1 MAKKRRRRRQEE
13 QPQVEN
19 RREVRLRARDR
30 ERNLR
35 LTAIVGGL
43 VGLAL
48 LLVLYGVV
56 NELIIKPNSVLA
68 QVEDQTIVTREFWQ
82 QARLRESELENQRL
96 RLQMFAQQFGD
107 SSLFASQIA
116 SINATLASPLTLGTQ
131 VLNDMIEGAVLQIK
145 APEVGVSVTDEEVEE
160 TLLEEVARG
169 QGALTVPQAT
179 ATADAAIEATATAET
194 FTPTPV
200 PSPTP
205 TPEDSS
211 DSAPTAV
218 AAAAESETVEEAP
231 TPEPPTVLTDE
242 LYAEGLSTLEDN
254 LRENAGMSLATYR
267 EVIRARLL
275 RTKMSETVSRDLVS
289 DTEEQVRVRHI
300 LISVDPDPEPA
311 GETEGATPA
320 AETTPAPPGST
331 EEDSESTVAPAE
343 TPAPAPETE
352 SSDENS
358 EGPEAPAVEITVEVG
373 GEDETSPAETPAP
386 APESSNENGKGP
398 EAPVVEPTEEG
409 AAEDDGVGSPP
420 APEIWNPDANGD
432 GRVDDA
438 EALAFA
444 QILHQRILDGEDF
457 ADLALRFSNDPGSG
471 SQGGDLGWAGRGRY
485 VAEFEETAFS
495 LGVGEMSAP
504 VKSTFGY
511 HIIEVLERDDERPKE
526 EASLQQEYAEAFQTW
541 LQEQVLSLNIDR
553 PDNLAAMLPRNLGDA
568 DDQ

>member
-43 VGLAL
+43 VGVAL
-48 LLVLYGVV
+48 LLVLYGVA

-68 QVEDQTIVTREFWQ
+68 QVEDQTIVTRDFWQ
-82 QARLRESELENQRL
+82 QARLRESELQNQRL
-96 RLQMFAQQFGD
+96 RLQIFAQQFGD

-160 TLLEEVARG
+160 TLRQEVAQG

-179 ATADAAIEATATAET
+179 ATADAAAEATATAES

-205 TPEDSS
+205 TPEDEA
-211 DSAPTAV
+211 DSEPT
-218 AAAAESETVEEAP
+218 AAAAAGEPETVEEAP

-242 LYAEGLSTLEDN
+242 LYAEGLSTLEGN

-275 RTKMSETVSRDLVS
+275 RTKVSETVSRDLVS

-300 LISVDPDPEPA
+300 LISVDPEPEPA

-331 EEDSESTVAPAE
+331 EADAESTVAPA
-343 TPAPAPETE
+343 AA
-352 SSDENS
+352 
-358 EGPEAPAVEITVEVG
+358 ITVEVG
-373 GEDETSPAETPAP
+373 GDDETSPVETPPP
-386 APESSNENGKGP
+386 APESRDENGESP
-398 EAPVVEPTEEG
+398 EAPAAEMTAGEG
-409 AAEDDGVGSPP
+409 AEDDGVGSPP

-485 VAEFEETAFS
+485 VPEFEETAFS

-526 EASLQQEYAEAFQTW
+526 EAGLQQEYAEAFQTW

-553 PDNLAAMLPRNLGDA
+553 PDNLAAMLPRNLGDS

>member
-35 LTAIVGGL
+35 LTAIVGGI
-43 VGLAL
+43 VGVAL

-68 QVEDQTIVTREFWQ
+68 QVENESIVTRDFWQ
-82 QARLRESELENQRL
+82 QARLRQSELENQRL
-96 RLQMFAQQFGD
+96 RLQLFAQQFGD
-107 SSLFASQIA
+107 SSLFASQVA

-131 VLNDMIEGAVLQIK
+131 ILNEMIEAAVLQIK
-145 APEVGVSVTDEEVEE
+145 APEVGVSVTAEEVEE
-160 TLLEEVARG
+160 TLREEVAQG

-179 ATADAAIEATATAET
+179 ATADAAAEATATAET

-205 TPEDSS
+205 EDDA
-211 DSAPTAV
+211 DSEPTAT
-218 AAAAESETVEEAP
+218 AAGTEPETPEEAP
-231 TPEPPTVLTDE
+231 TPEPPAVLTDA
-242 LYAEGLSTLEDN
+242 LYQEGLSTLEGN
-254 LRENAGMSLATYR
+254 LRENAGMNLAGYR

-275 RTKMSETVSRDLVS
+275 RSKMSETISQDLVS
-289 DTEEQVRVRHI
+289 STEEQVRVRHI
-300 LISVDPDPEPA
+300 LISVDPEPA
-311 GETEGATPA
+311 NETEAPA
-320 AETTPAPPGST
+320 GGPGDTTSPPEAPPPPPGST
-331 EEDSESTVAPAE
+331 EEDGESIA
-343 TPAPAPETE
+343 
-352 SSDENS
+352 
-358 EGPEAPAVEITVEVG
+358 APAVETPQSAPKSTDEN
-373 GEDETSPAETPAP
+373 GESTDAP
-386 APESSNENGKGP
+386 A
-398 EAPVVEPTEEG
+398 TEKTAG
-409 AAEDDGVGSPP
+409 SAVEDDEGDGRSPLEDP
-420 APEIWNPDANGD
+420 PPPEVWNPDANGD

-444 QILHQRILDGEDF
+444 QTLHQRILDGEDF

-471 SQGGDLGWAGRGRY
+471 TQGGDLGWAGRGRY
-485 VAEFEETAFS
+485 VPEFDEVAFS
-495 LGVGEMSAP
+495 LEVGEISEP
-504 VKSTFGY
+504 IKTTFGY

-553 PDNLAAMLPRNLGDA
+553 PDNLSAMLPRNLGDS

>member
-43 VGLAL
+43 VGVAL
-48 LLVLYGVV
+48 LLILYGVV

-68 QVEDQTIVTREFWQ
+68 QVEDQRIVTRDFWQ
-82 QARLRESELENQRL
+82 QARLRQSELENQRL
-96 RLQMFAQQFGD
+96 RLQVFAQQFGD

-131 VLNDMIEGAVLQIK
+131 VLNDMIEGTVLRIK
-145 APEVGVSVTDEEVEE
+145 APEVGVTVTDEEVEK
-160 TLLEEVARG
+160 TLREEVALG

-179 ATADAAIEATATAET
+179 ATADAGIEATATAES

-205 TPEDSS
+205 TPED
-211 DSAPTAV
+211 DGNDETTAT
-218 AAAAESETVEEAP
+218 AAGEASENAEEAAIPEAP
-231 TPEPPTVLTDE
+231 TPEPPTVLTDA
-242 LYAEGLSTLEDN
+242 LYQEGLSTLEEN
-254 LRENAGMSLATYR
+254 LRENAGMNLASYR

-275 RTKMSETVSRDLVS
+275 RTKVSETVSRDLVS
-289 DTEEQVRVRHI
+289 TTEEQVRVRHI
-300 LISVDPDPEPA
+300 LISVDPEPEPA
-311 GETEGATPA
+311 GESEAPA
-320 AETTPAPPGST
+320 GETTPAPPGST
-331 EEDSESTVAPAE
+331 EEDGESTAAPAVETPLPTPESTDENGESTVAPTAE
-343 TPAPAPETE
+343 TTE
-352 SSDENS
+352 
-358 EGPEAPAVEITVEVG
+358 
-373 GEDETSPAETPAP
+373 
-386 APESSNENGKGP
+386 K
-398 EAPVVEPTEEG
+398 G
-409 AAEDDGVGSPP
+409 AAEGSAEDGGVGSPP

-444 QILHQRILDGEDF
+444 QTLHQRILDGEDF

-471 SQGGDLGWAGRGRY
+471 SQGGELGWAGRGRY
-485 VAEFEETAFS
+485 VPEFEETAFS
-495 LGVGEMSAP
+495 LGVGEMSEP
-504 VKSTFGY
+504 IRSTFGY

-526 EASLQQEYAEAFQTW
+526 EASLQQEYTEAFQTW

-553 PDNLAAMLPRNLGDA
+553 PDNLAAMLPRNLGDS

>member
-1 MAKKRRRRRQEE
+1 MAKKRRRRRQQE

-35 LTAIVGGL
+35 LTAIVGGI
-43 VGLAL
+43 VGAAL
-48 LLVLYGVV
+48 LLILYGVV

-68 QVEDQTIVTREFWQ
+68 QVEDESIVTRDFWQ
-82 QARLRESELENQRL
+82 QARLRQSELENQRL
-96 RLQMFAQQFGD
+96 RLQLFAQQFGD

-131 VLNDMIEGAVLQIK
+131 VLNEMIEAAVLQIK

-160 TLLEEVARG
+160 TLREEVAQG

-179 ATADAAIEATATAET
+179 ATADAAAEATATAET

-200 PSPTP
+200 SSPTP
-205 TPEDSS
+205 TPEDEA
-211 DSAPTAV
+211 DSEPT
-218 AAAAESETVEEAP
+218 AAAAGAEPETVEEAP
-231 TPEPPTVLTDE
+231 TPEPPTVLTDA
-242 LYAEGLSTLEDN
+242 LYQEGLSTLEAN
-254 LRENAGMSLATYR
+254 LRENAGMNLASYR

-275 RTKMSETVSRDLVS
+275 RTKMSETISQDLVS
-289 DTEEQVRVRHI
+289 STEEQVRVRHI
-300 LISVDPDPEPA
+300 LISVDPEPPPETEESS
-311 GETEGATPA
+311 GETEGETSPP
-320 AETTPAPPGST
+320 ETTPSPPG
-331 EEDSESTVAPAE
+331 
-343 TPAPAPETE
+343 
-352 SSDENS
+352 
-358 EGPEAPAVEITVEVG
+358 IT
-373 GEDETSPAETPAP
+373 
-386 APESSNENGKGP
+386 
-398 EAPVVEPTEEG
+398 
-409 AAEDDGVGSPP
+409 EDDGESTNTDAPATEITEGSAVEDDEGDGRSPP
-420 APEIWNPDANGD
+420 EDPTPPEVWNPDANGD

-444 QILHQRILDGEDF
+444 QTLHQRILDGEDF

-471 SQGGDLGWAGRGRY
+471 TQGGDLGWAGRGRY
-485 VAEFEETAFS
+485 VPEFDEVAFS
-495 LGVGEMSAP
+495 LEVGEMSAP

-553 PDNLAAMLPRNLGDA
+553 PDNLAAILPRNLGNSDN
-568 DDQ
+568 Q

>member
-19 RREVRLRARDR
+19 RREVRLRARER

-35 LTAIVGGL
+35 LTAIVGGI
-43 VGLAL
+43 VGVAL
-48 LLVLYGVV
+48 LLILFGVV

-68 QVEDQTIVTREFWQ
+68 QVEDQTIVTRDFWQ
-82 QARLRESELENQRL
+82 QSRLRQSELENQRL
-96 RLQMFAQQFGD
+96 RLQLFAQQFGD

-145 APEVGVSVTDEEVEE
+145 APDVGVSVSDEEVEE
-160 TLLEEVARG
+160 TLRQEVAQG

-179 ATADAAIEATATAET
+179 ATADAAVEATATAET
-194 FTPTPV
+194 FTPTPL

-205 TPEDSS
+205 TPEDDA

-218 AAAAESETVEEAP
+218 AAGAEPETPEEAP
-231 TPEPPTVLTDE
+231 TPEPPTVLTDA
-242 LYAEGLSTLEDN
+242 LYEEGLSTLEDN
-254 LRENAGMSLATYR
+254 LRQNAGMSLTSYR

-289 DTEEQVRVRHI
+289 ATEEQVRVRHI
-300 LISVDPDPEPA
+300 LISVDPEPEESS
-311 GETEGATPA
+311 GETEGETPP
-320 AETTPAPPGST
+320 AETTTSPPGST
-331 EEDSESTVAPAE
+331 EGDGESAAAPAVETPLPVPESAGENGESTVAPAAE
-343 TPAPAPETE
+343 TTA
-352 SSDENS
+352 
-358 EGPEAPAVEITVEVG
+358 GGAVEDDEGDGRSSPEDPASPEV
-373 GEDETSPAETPAP
+373 
-386 APESSNENGKGP
+386 
-398 EAPVVEPTEEG
+398 
-409 AAEDDGVGSPP
+409 
-420 APEIWNPDANGD
+420 WNPDANGD

-444 QILHQRILDGEDF
+444 QTLHQRILDGEDF

-471 SQGGDLGWAGRGRY
+471 AQGGDLGWAGRGRY
-485 VAEFEETAFS
+485 VPEFDEAAFS
-495 LGVGEMSAP
+495 LEVGETSAP
-504 VKSTFGY
+504 IKTTFGY

-526 EASLQQEYAEAFQTW
+526 EASLQQAYVEAFQTW

-568 DDQ
+568 DDR

>member
-35 LTAIVGGL
+35 LTAIVGGI
-43 VGLAL
+43 VGVAL

-68 QVEDQTIVTREFWQ
+68 QVENESIVTRDFWQ
-82 QARLRESELENQRL
+82 QARLRQSELENQRL
-96 RLQMFAQQFGD
+96 RLQLFAQQFGD
-107 SSLFASQIA
+107 SSLFASQVA

-131 VLNDMIEGAVLQIK
+131 VLNEMIEAAVLQIK
-145 APEVGVSVTDEEVEE
+145 APDVGVSVTDEEVEK
-160 TLLEEVARG
+160 TLREEVAQG

-179 ATADAAIEATATAET
+179 ATADAAAEATATAET
-194 FTPTPV
+194 FTPTPI

-205 TPEDSS
+205 TPEDET
-211 DSAPTAV
+211 DSEPTA
-218 AAAAESETVEEAP
+218 AGAEPEAVEEAP
-231 TPEPPTVLTDE
+231 TPEPPAVLTDA
-242 LYAEGLSTLEDN
+242 LYQEGLSTLEDN
-254 LRENAGMSLATYR
+254 LRENAGMNLVSYR

-275 RTKMSETVSRDLVS
+275 RTKMSETISQDLVS
-289 DTEEQVRVRHI
+289 STEEQVRVRHI
-300 LISVDPDPEPA
+300 LISVDPEPPPETEESS
-311 GETEGATPA
+311 GETEGETSPP
-320 AETTPAPPGST
+320 ETTPSPPEIT
-331 EEDSESTVAPAE
+331 EEDGESTGAPAIG
-343 TPAPAPETE
+343 TPPSAPEN
-352 SSDENS
+352 SDENGES
-358 EGPEAPAVEITVEVG
+358 TDAPATEI
-373 GEDETSPAETPAP
+373 
-386 APESSNENGKGP
+386 
-398 EAPVVEPTEEG
+398 
-409 AAEDDGVGSPP
+409 AAGSAVEDDEGDGRSPP
-420 APEIWNPDANGD
+420 EDPTPLEVWNPDTNGD

-444 QILHQRILDGEDF
+444 QTLHQRILDGEDF

-471 SQGGDLGWAGRGRY
+471 TQGGDLGWAGRGRY
-485 VAEFEETAFS
+485 VPEFDEVAFS
-495 LGVGEMSAP
+495 LEVGEMSAP

-526 EASLQQEYAEAFQTW
+526 EANLQQEYAEAFQAW

-553 PDNLAAMLPRNLGDA
+553 PDNLAAMLPRNLGDS

>member
-35 LTAIVGGL
+35 LTAIVGGI
-43 VGLAL
+43 VGVAL

-68 QVEDQTIVTREFWQ
+68 QVEDQTIVTRDFWQ
-82 QARLRESELENQRL
+82 QTRLRESELENQRL
-96 RLQMFAQQFGD
+96 RLQIFAQQFGD

-145 APEVGVSVTDEEVEE
+145 APEVGVSVTDDEVEE
-160 TLLEEVARG
+160 TLRQEVAQG

-179 ATADAAIEATATAET
+179 ATADAAVEATATAES

-218 AAAAESETVEEAP
+218 AAAAETETLEEAP
-231 TPEPPTVLTDE
+231 TPEPPTVLTDA
-242 LYAEGLSTLEDN
+242 LYAEGLSTLEEN

-267 EVIRARLL
+267 EVIRGRLL

-300 LISVDPDPEPA
+300 LISVDPEPEPA

-331 EEDSESTVAPAE
+331 EADAESTVAPA
-343 TPAPAPETE
+343 A
-352 SSDENS
+352 
-358 EGPEAPAVEITVEVG
+358 EITVEVG
-373 GEDETSPAETPAP
+373 GEDEKSPAETPPP
-386 APESSNENGKGP
+386 APESRDENGESP
-398 EAPVVEPTEEG
+398 EAPTAEATAG
-409 AAEDDGVGSPP
+409 DGAEDDGIGSPP
-420 APEIWNPDANGD
+420 APEIWNPDTNND

-485 VAEFEETAFS
+485 VPEFEETAFS

-526 EASLQQEYAEAFQTW
+526 EASLQQEYAAAFQTW

-553 PDNLAAMLPRNLGDA
+553 PDNLAAMLPRNLGDS

>member
-35 LTAIVGGL
+35 LTAIVGGI

-68 QVEDQTIVTREFWQ
+68 QVEDQTIVTRNFWQ
-82 QARLRESELENQRL
+82 QARLRQSELENQRL
-96 RLQMFAQQFGD
+96 RLQVFAQQFGD
-107 SSLFASQIA
+107 SGLFASQIA

-160 TLLEEVARG
+160 TLREEVALG

-179 ATADAAIEATATAET
+179 ATADASIEATATAET

-205 TPEDSS
+205 TPEE
-211 DSAPTAV
+211 SADGEAAATVAV
-218 AAAAESETVEEAP
+218 AAPENGPEDSPEGPSGDPT
-231 TPEPPTVLTDE
+231 TPEPPNVLTDD
-242 LYAEGLSTLEDN
+242 LYQEGLGTLEDN
-254 LRENAGMSLATYR
+254 LRENTGMSLTDYR

-275 RTKMSETVSRDLVS
+275 RTKVSETVSRDLVS
-289 DTEEQVRVRHI
+289 TTEEQVRVRHI
-300 LISVDPDPEPA
+300 LISVDPEPE
-311 GETEGATPA
+311 PA
-320 AETTPAPPGST
+320 AETGDESNAAATPP
-331 EEDSESTVAPAE
+331 
-343 TPAPAPETE
+343 
-352 SSDENS
+352 
-358 EGPEAPAVEITVEVG
+358 
-373 GEDETSPAETPAP
+373 P
-386 APESSNENGKGP
+386 APESTEENGENT
-398 EAPVVEPTEEG
+398 EAPAAATTAEG
-409 AAEDDGVGSPP
+409 AVEVEEDDSPP
-420 APEIWNPDANGD
+420 APEIWNPDSNGD

-485 VAEFEETAFS
+485 VPEFDEVAFS

-504 VKSTFGY
+504 VRSTFGY

-553 PDNLAAMLPRNLGDA
+553 PDNLAAMLPRNLGDS
-568 DDQ
+568 DSQ

>member
-43 VGLAL
+43 VGVAL
-48 LLVLYGVV
+48 LLVLYGVA

-68 QVEDQTIVTREFWQ
+68 QVEDQTIVTRDFWQ
-82 QARLRESELENQRL
+82 QARLRESELQNQRL
-96 RLQMFAQQFGD
+96 RLQIFAQQFGD

-160 TLLEEVARG
+160 TLRQEVAQG

-179 ATADAAIEATATAET
+179 ATADAAAEATATAES

-205 TPEDSS
+205 TPEDEA
-211 DSAPTAV
+211 DSEPT
-218 AAAAESETVEEAP
+218 AAAAAGEPETVEEAP

-242 LYAEGLSTLEDN
+242 LYAEGLSTLEGN

-275 RTKMSETVSRDLVS
+275 RTKVSETVSRDLVS

-300 LISVDPDPEPA
+300 LISVDPEPEPA

-331 EEDSESTVAPAE
+331 EADAESTVAPA
-343 TPAPAPETE
+343 AA
-352 SSDENS
+352 
-358 EGPEAPAVEITVEVG
+358 ITVEVG
-373 GEDETSPAETPAP
+373 GDDETSPVETPPP
-386 APESSNENGKGP
+386 APESRDENGESP
-398 EAPVVEPTEEG
+398 EAPATEMTAGEG
-409 AAEDDGVGSPP
+409 AEDDGVGSPP

-485 VAEFEETAFS
+485 VPEFEETAFS

-526 EASLQQEYAEAFQTW
+526 EAGLQQEYAEAFQTW

>member
-19 RREVRLRARDR
+19 RREVRLRARER

-35 LTAIVGGL
+35 LTAIVGGI
-43 VGLAL
+43 VGMAL

-68 QVEDQTIVTREFWQ
+68 QVEDQTIVTRNFWQ
-82 QARLRESELENQRL
+82 QARLRQSELENQRL
-96 RLQMFAQQFGD
+96 RLQLFAQQFGD

-145 APEVGVSVTDEEVEE
+145 APEVGVSVTDEEVEK
-160 TLLEEVARG
+160 TLREEVAQA

-179 ATADAAIEATATAET
+179 ATADTAAEATATAET
-194 FTPTPV
+194 FTPTPLPS

-205 TPEDSS
+205 EDDA
-211 DSAPTAV
+211 DSEPTAT
-218 AAAAESETVEEAP
+218 AAGEASETSEEAPIQEPP
-231 TPEPPTVLTDE
+231 TPEPPTVLTDA
-242 LYAEGLSTLEDN
+242 LYEEGLGTLEKN
-254 LRENAGMSLATYR
+254 LRENSGMSLDNYR

-275 RTKMSETVSRDLVS
+275 RTKMSETISQDLVS
-289 DTEEQVRVRHI
+289 TTEEQVRVRHI
-300 LISVDPDPEPA
+300 LISIDPEPEPAAESEAPA
-311 GETEGATPA
+311 GETPPPLPGNTEEDGESTVAPA
-320 AETTPAPPGST
+320 AETTPG
-331 EEDSESTVAPAE
+331 
-343 TPAPAPETE
+343 
-352 SSDENS
+352 NS
-358 EGPEAPAVEITVEVG
+358 
-373 GEDETSPAETPAP
+373 
-386 APESSNENGKGP
+386 
-398 EAPVVEPTEEG
+398 
-409 AAEDDGVGSPP
+409 AEDDGVGNPP
-420 APEIWNPDANGD
+420 APETWNPDANGD

-444 QILHQRILDGEDF
+444 QTLHQRILDGEDF

-471 SQGGDLGWAGRGRY
+471 TQGGDLGWAGRGRY
-485 VAEFEETAFS
+485 VPEFEETAFS
-495 LGVGEMSAP
+495 LEVGEMSAP

-553 PDNLAAMLPRNLGDA
+553 PDNLAAMLPRNLGDS